1 VKPSGRAVPPAAER
15 SYDQRMKAMSVVS
28 AFFGVL
34 LVLAGLGCVI
44 WGGWISYRQWLALDA
59 LRSADVQTATLP
71 LALGAVGLLLGGF
84 LVGLA
89 VGRPRRVVQPVVVPP
104 AGPTA

>member
-1 VKPSGRAVPPAAER
+1 
-15 SYDQRMKAMSVVS
+15 MKAMSVVS

-34 LVLAGLGCVI
+34 LVLAGLGSVI
-44 WGGWISYRQWLALDA
+44 WGGWISYRQWLALQA

-71 LALGAVGLLLGGF
+71 LAIGALGLLIGGF

-89 VGRPRRVVQPVVVPP
+89 VGRPRKVVAPIPVPP
-104 AGPTA
+104 EPTA

>member
-1 VKPSGRAVPPAAER
+1 
-15 SYDQRMKAMSVVS
+15 MVS

-34 LVLAGLGCVI
+34 LVLAGLGGVI

-71 LALGAVGLLLGGF
+71 LAIGAVGLLLGGF

-89 VGRPRRVVQPVVVPP
+89 VGRPRKQLVAPVTPAVPP
-104 AGPTA
+104 TA

>member
-1 VKPSGRAVPPAAER
+1 
-15 SYDQRMKAMSVVS
+15 MVS

-34 LVLAGLGCVI
+34 LVLGGMGGVI

-71 LALGAVGLLLGGF
+71 LAIGALGLLLGGF

-89 VGRPRRVVQPVVVPP
+89 AGRPRKVVKPLPVPTE
-104 AGPTA
+104 PTA

>member
-1 VKPSGRAVPPAAER
+1 
-15 SYDQRMKAMSVVS
+15 MVS

-34 LVLAGLGCVI
+34 LVLAGLGGVI

-71 LALGAVGLLLGGF
+71 LAIGALGLLLGGF

-89 VGRPRRVVQPVVVPP
+89 VGRPRKVIVPVAVPP
-104 AGPTA
+104 AA

>member
-1 VKPSGRAVPPAAER
+1 MIRG
-15 SYDQRMKAMSVVS
+15 MKAMSVVS

-34 LVLAGLGCVI
+34 LVLAGLGSVI
-44 WGGWISYRQWLALDA
+44 WGGWISYRQWLALQA

-71 LALGAVGLLLGGF
+71 LAIGALGLLIGGF

-89 VGRPRRVVQPVVVPP
+89 VGRPRKVIAPIPVPTE
-104 AGPTA
+104 PTA

>member
-1 VKPSGRAVPPAAER
+1 
-15 SYDQRMKAMSVVS
+15 MVS

-71 LALGAVGLLLGGF
+71 LAIGAAGLLLGGF
-84 LVGLA
+84 LLGLA
-89 VGRPRRVVQPVVVPP
+89 VGRPRKQVAPAPVPP
-104 AGPTA
+104 TT

>member
-1 VKPSGRAVPPAAER
+1 
-15 SYDQRMKAMSVVS
+15 MSVVS

-34 LVLAGLGCVI
+34 LVLAGLGSVI
-44 WGGWISYRQWLALDA
+44 WGGWISYRQWLALQA

-71 LALGAVGLLLGGF
+71 LAIGALGLLIGGF

-89 VGRPRRVVQPVVVPP
+89 VGRPRKVVAPIPVPP
-104 AGPTA
+104 EPTA

>member
-1 VKPSGRAVPPAAER
+1 
-15 SYDQRMKAMSVVS
+15 MVS
-28 AFFGVL
+28 AFFGIL

-71 LALGAVGLLLGGF
+71 LVLGAVGLLLGGF

-89 VGRPRRVVQPVVVPP
+89 VGRPRRVIQAVPVPSSGP
-104 AGPTA
+104 TAGPTA

>member
-1 VKPSGRAVPPAAER
+1 
-15 SYDQRMKAMSVVS
+15 MSMVS

-34 LVLAGLGCVI
+34 LVLAGLGGVI

-71 LALGAVGLLLGGF
+71 LLIGAAGLLLGGV

-89 VGRPRRVVQPVVVPP
+89 AGRPRRVVQPLPVPTE
-104 AGPTA
+104 PTA

>member
-1 VKPSGRAVPPAAER
+1 
-15 SYDQRMKAMSVVS
+15 MKAMSMVS

-34 LVLAGLGCVI
+34 LVLAGLGGVI

-71 LALGAVGLLLGGF
+71 LAIGAVGLLLGGF

-89 VGRPRRVVQPVVVPP
+89 VGRPRKVIAPVPVPP
-104 AGPTA
+104 AEPTA

>member
-1 VKPSGRAVPPAAER
+1 
-15 SYDQRMKAMSVVS
+15 MVS

-34 LVLAGLGCVI
+34 LVLAGLGGVI

-71 LALGAVGLLLGGF
+71 LAVGALGLLLGGF

-89 VGRPRRVVQPVVVPP
+89 VGRPRKQIVPVAVPTP
-104 AGPTA
+104 PTA

>member
-1 VKPSGRAVPPAAER
+1 MIRG
-15 SYDQRMKAMSVVS
+15 MKAMSAVS

-34 LVLAGLGCVI
+34 LVLAGLG
-44 WGGWISYRQWLALDA
+44 GMGWAGWVSYRQWLALDA

-71 LALGAVGLLLGGF
+71 LAIGGVGLLLGGF

-89 VGRPRRVVQPVVVPP
+89 LGRPRKVVAPVPP
-104 AGPTA
+104 AEPTA

>member
-1 VKPSGRAVPPAAER
+1 
-15 SYDQRMKAMSVVS
+15 MSVVS

-34 LVLAGLGCVI
+34 LVLAGLGAVI

-59 LRSADVQTATLP
+59 LRSAEVQTATLP
-71 LALGAVGLLLGGF
+71 LAIGALALMLGGF

-89 VGRPRRVVQPVVVPP
+89 VGRPRKILAPLPVPP
-104 AGPTA
+104 TEPTA

>member
-1 VKPSGRAVPPAAER
+1 
-15 SYDQRMKAMSVVS
+15 MVS

-34 LVLAGLGCVI
+34 LVLAGLGGVI

-71 LALGAVGLLLGGF
+71 LAIGALALLLGGF

-89 VGRPRRVVQPVVVPP
+89 VGRPRKILAPLPVPP
-104 AGPTA
+104 APPTA

>member
-1 VKPSGRAVPPAAER
+1 
-15 SYDQRMKAMSVVS
+15 MSVVS

-34 LVLAGLGCVI
+34 LVLAGLGAVI

-59 LRSADVQTATLP
+59 LRSAEVQTATLP
-71 LALGAVGLLLGGF
+71 LAIGALALMLGGF

-89 VGRPRRVVQPVVVPP
+89 VGRPRKILAPLPVPP
-104 AGPTA
+104 AEPTA

>member
-1 VKPSGRAVPPAAER
+1 
-15 SYDQRMKAMSVVS
+15 MVS

-34 LVLAGLGCVI
+34 LVLAGLGGVI

-71 LALGAVGLLLGGF
+71 LAIGALCLLLGGF
-84 LVGLA
+84 LTGLA
-89 VGRPRRVVQPVVVPP
+89 VGRPRKVVAPLPVPP
-104 AGPTA
+104 VEPTA

>member
-1 VKPSGRAVPPAAER
+1 
-15 SYDQRMKAMSVVS
+15 MKAMSMVS

-34 LVLAGLGCVI
+34 LVLAGLGGVI

-71 LALGAVGLLLGGF
+71 LAIGAVGLLLGGF

-89 VGRPRRVVQPVVVPP
+89 VGRPRKVIAPVAVPP
-104 AGPTA
+104 AEPTA

>member
-1 VKPSGRAVPPAAER
+1 
-15 SYDQRMKAMSVVS
+15 MKAMSVVS
-28 AFFGVL
+28 AFVGVL
-34 LVLAGLGCVI
+34 LVLAGLGGVI

-71 LALGAVGLLLGGF
+71 LAIGTLGLLIGGF

-89 VGRPRRVVQPVVVPP
+89 VGRPRKVIAPVP
-104 AGPTA
+104 APTEPTA